1 MSPVT
6 LLFNRQRRLTRKSQ
20 FDLMYKEGDRRT
32 AGPLLMHTLR
42 NNLEYSRLGLSIPKR
57 IGNAVKRNKIK
68 RRCREAFRISQHELP
83 GRIDML
89 LTIRPHEILTTS
101 EYASLIVKGAA
112 T

>member
-1 MSPVT
+1 
-6 LLFNRQRRLTRKSQ
+6 
-20 FDLMYKEGDRRT
+20 MYKEGDRRT